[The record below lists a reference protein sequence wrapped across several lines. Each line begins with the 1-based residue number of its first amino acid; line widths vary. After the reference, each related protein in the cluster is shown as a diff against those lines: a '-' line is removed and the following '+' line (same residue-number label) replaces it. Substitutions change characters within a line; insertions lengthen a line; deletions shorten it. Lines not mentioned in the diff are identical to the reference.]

1 MLPTLSSERERLQ
14 TESKRQRR
22 PRPLICHLAFISWSS
37 LTRGYSRL
45 VVDKEIC
52 DIISVAVTD
61 RLTKYH
67 LIHTQLITLSAV
79 SVIGIEFA
87 GLRCVDDNRTHER
100 SGKFEIELLWS
111 QFEDL
116 IEHGK
121 NKDAKTKL
129 ELLQR
134 IYQLLAK
141 TLPKNNQGKKV
152 VGWKD

>member
-1 MLPTLSSERERLQ
+1 
-14 TESKRQRR
+14 
-22 PRPLICHLAFISWSS
+22 
-37 LTRGYSRL
+37 
-45 VVDKEIC
+45 
-52 DIISVAVTD
+52 
-61 RLTKYH
+61 
-67 LIHTQLITLSAV
+67 
-79 SVIGIEFA
+79 
-87 GLRCVDDNRTHER
+87 VDDNRTHER

-152 VGWKD
+152 VGWKG